1 MATISTYMV
10 LVVLS
15 RNKSFC
21 EFVKRSHKNDYCLSL
36 TQDSSGSVNF
46 IEKSDHSNKRKDTKY
61 SKSRSPIMQSLNPT
75 QLQPPSSIL
84 KAAADQVRGGAPGVD
99 PSASEATPSSG
110 DNSQWAIWPFFV
122 SSWKYVGSTWKL
134 CPFLYQTNLPIGYN
148 DSYFFMIRHFT
159 VLLVNWISKN
169 L

>member
-1 MATISTYMV
+1 M
-10 LVVLS
+10 S

-21 EFVKRSHKNDYCLSL
+21 EFVKRSHKNDYCFSL
-36 TQDSSGSVNF
+36 TQDSTDSVNF

-84 KAAADQVRGGAPGVD
+84 KTAADQVRGGAPRVD

-110 DNSQWAIWPFFV
+110 DNSKWA
-122 SSWKYVGSTWKL
+122 TWL
-134 CPFLYQTNLPIGYN
+134 FLSHHQPESYSFHYQTNLPIRYN
-148 DSYFFMIRHFT
+148 DPYCFLIRHFT
-159 VLLVNWISKN
+159 VLVNWISKN
-169 L
+169 LQL